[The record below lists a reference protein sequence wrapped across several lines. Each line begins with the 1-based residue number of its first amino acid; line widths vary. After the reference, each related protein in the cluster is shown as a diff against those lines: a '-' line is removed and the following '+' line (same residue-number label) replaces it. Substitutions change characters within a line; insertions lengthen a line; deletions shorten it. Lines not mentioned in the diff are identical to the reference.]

1 MRSFSLQ
8 SPCYQISLG
17 LKSFLP
23 YLWPSDGLKR
33 KYFMAKH
40 RVIVGLDVGNSKIRV
55 AVAIMDEDHTQPN
68 VIGVGVSPSGGLRKG
83 KIIDVEETVSNISS
97 ALEDAERMAGEPV
110 HHVFL
115 GIGGDHISAQD
126 SKGVIAI
133 SHSGNEI
140 IEDDVDRVL
149 EAAQAVSIPPNRR
162 ILRIIP
168 KYFTVD
174 EQSGIKYPVGMTGI
188 RLEVMAHLV
197 TGLVPAVKNIEK
209 CVHQAGID
217 INDIIPC
224 GLASAEAVLTK
235 RQKEL
240 GVVVIDV
247 GSGGTNVV
255 VFEEGTVLH
264 SASIPIGGENVSN
277 DIAIGLR
284 TSVDTAEKIKIE
296 YGTCIPEDVHDRETI
311 DLSLLSKI
319 DTQTIS
325 KKQLAEIIQAR
336 YHEIF
341 LMVKDELTRVQRDG
355 MLPAGAILCG
365 AAVKM
370 PGVLDLAREILNLP
384 VQIGFPTNY
393 EGVVDKI
400 EDPAY
405 AGVIGLVIWGS
416 RFQGDGY
423 GFKLDLKN
431 ISLSKMGSG
440 VKNWLRGLL
449 P

>member
-1 MRSFSLQ
+1 
-8 SPCYQISLG
+8 
-17 LKSFLP
+17 
-23 YLWPSDGLKR
+23 
-33 KYFMAKH
+33 MAKH
-40 RVIVGLDVGNSKIRV
+40 KVIAGLDIGNSKIRTVV
-55 AVAIMDEDHTQPN
+55 AVMQENSTIPN
-68 VIGVGVSPSGGLRKG
+68 ILGVGVSPSGGLRKG
-83 KIIDVEETVSNISS
+83 NVIDVEEAVTNISA

-115 GIGGDHISAQD
+115 GIGGDHISSQD

-140 IEDDVDRVL
+140 IEDDIDRVL
-149 EAAQAVSIPPNRR
+149 EAAQAVSIPSNRR

-168 KYFTVD
+168 KGFTVD

-188 RLEVMAHLV
+188 RLEVLAHLV

-209 CVHQAGID
+209 CVHQAGVD
-217 INDIIPC
+217 INDIIPS
-224 GLASAEAVLTK
+224 GLAAAESVLTK

-247 GSGGTNVV
+247 GCGGTNVA

-264 SASIPIGGENVSN
+264 SAALPVGGENVTN
-277 DIAIGLR
+277 DIAIGMR
-284 TSVDTAEKIKIE
+284 TSIDTAEKIKIE

-319 DTQTIS
+319 DTQTVS
-325 KKQLAEIIQAR
+325 KKQLAEIVQAR

-341 LMVKDELTRVQRDG
+341 LMVKDELAKVQRDG
-355 MLPAGAILCG
+355 MLPAGAILTG

-370 PGVLDLAREILNLP
+370 PGVLDVAREILNLP

-405 AGVIGLVIWGS
+405 ATVIGLVIWGS
-416 RFQGDGY
+416 RFQGEGY
-423 GFKLDLKN
+423 GLKLDLKGL
-431 ISLSKMGSG
+431 SLDKMAQG
-440 VKNWLRGLL
+440 VKGWLRGLL

>member
-1 MRSFSLQ
+1 
-8 SPCYQISLG
+8 
-17 LKSFLP
+17 
-23 YLWPSDGLKR
+23 
-33 KYFMAKH
+33 MAKH
-40 RVIVGLDVGNSKIRV
+40 RIIAGLDIGNSKIRV
-55 AVAIMDEDHTQPN
+55 VVAVLEEDSSTPN
-68 VIGVGVSPSGGLRKG
+68 IIGVGVCPSGGLRKG
-83 KIIDVEETVSNISS
+83 NVIDVEEAVNNISA
-97 ALEDAERMAGEPV
+97 ALEDAERMAGEPI

-115 GIGGDHISAQD
+115 GIGGDHIASQD

-149 EAAQAVSIPPNRR
+149 EAAQAVAIPSNRR

-168 KYFTVD
+168 KNFTVD
-174 EQSGIKYPVGMTGI
+174 EQTGIKYPVGMTGI
-188 RLEVMAHLV
+188 RLEALAHLV

-209 CVHQAGID
+209 CVHQAGVD
-217 INDIIPC
+217 INDIIPS
-224 GLASAEAVLTK
+224 GLAASEAVLTK

-247 GSGGTNVV
+247 GAGGTTVSI
-255 VFEEGTVLH
+255 FEEGTVLH
-264 SASIPIGGENVSN
+264 SASLPVGGENVTN

-284 TSVDTAEKIKIE
+284 TSIDTAEKIKIE
-296 YGTCIPEDVHDRETI
+296 YGSCIPEDVHDRETI

-319 DTQTIS
+319 DTQTVS
-325 KKQLAEIIQAR
+325 KKQLAEIVQAR

-341 LMVKDELTRVQRDG
+341 VMVKDELAKVQRDG
-355 MLPAGAILCG
+355 MLPAGAILTG
-365 AAVKM
+365 AAVKT
-370 PGVLDLAREILNLP
+370 PGVLDLAREVLNLP

-405 AGVIGLVIWGS
+405 ATVIGLVIWGS
-416 RFQGDGY
+416 RFQGQSY
-423 GFKLDLKN
+423 GLKLNLKSINVKEMAHGLKN
-431 ISLSKMGSG
+431 
-440 VKNWLRGLL
+440 WFRGLL

>member
-1 MRSFSLQ
+1 
-8 SPCYQISLG
+8 
-17 LKSFLP
+17 
-23 YLWPSDGLKR
+23 
-33 KYFMAKH
+33 MAKH
-40 RVIVGLDVGNSKIRV
+40 RIIAGLDIGNSKIRTAL
-55 AVAIMDEDHTQPN
+55 AVMEDGNSTPN
-68 VIGVGVSPSGGLRKG
+68 IIGVGVSPSGGLRKG
-83 KIIDVEETVSNISS
+83 NIIDVEETVLNISA
-97 ALEDAERMAGEPV
+97 ALEDAERMAGEPI

-115 GIGGDHISAQD
+115 GIGGDHIASQD

-140 IEDDVDRVL
+140 IEDDIDRVL
-149 EAAQAVSIPPNRR
+149 EAAQAVSIPSNRR

-168 KYFTVD
+168 KGFTVD

-188 RLEVMAHLV
+188 RLEVLAHLV
-197 TGLVPAVKNIEK
+197 TGLVPAVKNVEK
-209 CVHQAGID
+209 CVHQAGVD
-217 INDIIPC
+217 INDIIPS

-247 GSGGTNVV
+247 GHGGTNVA

-264 SASIPIGGENVSN
+264 SASLPIGGENVTN

-284 TSVDTAEKIKIE
+284 TSIDTAEKIKIE

-325 KKQLAEIIQAR
+325 KKQLAEIVQAR

-341 LMVKDELTRVQRDG
+341 LMVKDELSKVQRDG
-355 MLPAGAILCG
+355 MLPAGAILTG

-384 VQIGFPTNY
+384 VQVGFPVNY

-405 AGVIGLVIWGS
+405 ATVIGLVIWGS
-416 RFQGDGY
+416 RFQGESYRMKFD
-423 GFKLDLKN
+423 FKQ
-431 ISLSKMGSG
+431 LSIDKMTQG
-440 VKNWLRGLL
+440 VKHWFRGLL